1 MDAQKYFAAI
11 LAFAHKMQA
20 SDIHLVAGISPAYRV
35 NGEIILADAPP
46 IERDQLKELIH
57 SMINERQREALER
70 DLELCFSTSDEQQNR
85 FRVTIYYHA
94 SSPEMSIRR
103 CTLDIPTREDLGLP
117 KIVEEF
123 ARRRSGLVLVTGPT
137 GVGKT
142 TTLSFIIDLINSE
155 RRCKI
160 VTIEDPIE
168 YVHRHKRAIV
178 VQQELRSDVHS
189 FSGAL
194 RHVLRQDPDVIAIGE
209 MRDLETIETALTA
222 AETGHLVLA
231 TLHTP
236 SAQQTIERIVTAFP
250 GSEQNQ
256 IIAQLSNSLQG
267 VIAQLLL
274 PRADKKGRVLAC
286 EILVASA
293 AVRTH
298 IRENSIHQ
306 IASVIQMSRR
316 LGMQSMDSSLTEL
329 YERGDISYEMAVS
342 HSTDPERIKNNRSEA
357 LARALQAHP
366 PR

>member
-1 MDAQKYFAAI
+1 MDSQQAQKYFSAI
-11 LAFAHKMQA
+11 LGHAHKLHA
-20 SDIHLVAGISPAYRV
+20 SDVHLVAGLSPAYRV
-35 NGEIILADAPP
+35 HGEIVLADAPP
-46 IERDQLKELIH
+46 IPAEQLREIIY
-57 SMINERQREALER
+57 SMLNDVQRATLEH
-70 DLELCFSTSDEQQNR
+70 DLELCFSIADDLRNR

-94 SSPEMSIRR
+94 SSPEMAIRR
-103 CTLDIPTREDLGLP
+103 CSADIPTREQLGLP

-142 TTLSFIIDLINSE
+142 TTLSFMIDLVNSE

-168 YVHRHKRAIV
+168 YIHSHKRAIV
-178 VQQELRSDVHS
+178 IQQELRSDVRS
-189 FSGAL
+189 FSAAL
-194 RHVLRQDPDVIAIGE
+194 RNVLRQDPDVIVVGE

-236 SAQQTIERIVTAFP
+236 NAQQTIERIVSAFP
-250 GSEQNQ
+250 GNQQNQ

-267 VIAQLLL
+267 VVAQLLL

-286 EILVASA
+286 EILIANS

-298 IRENSIHQ
+298 IRDNSIHQ
-306 IASVIQMSRR
+306 ISSVIQMSKRF
-316 LGMQSMDSSLTEL
+316 GMQSMDMSLAEL
-329 YERGDISYEMAVS
+329 YERGDISYDMANT
-342 HSTDPERIKNNRSEA
+342 HALDSTNIKPPKGGI
-357 LARALQAHP
+357 LAGLNSD
-366 PR
+366 